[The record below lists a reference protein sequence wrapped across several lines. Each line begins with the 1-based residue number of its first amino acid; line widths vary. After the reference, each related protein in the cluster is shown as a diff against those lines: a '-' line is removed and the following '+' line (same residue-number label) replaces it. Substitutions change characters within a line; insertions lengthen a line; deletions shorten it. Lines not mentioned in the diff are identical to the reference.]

1 MQNLDR
7 GNLKALT
14 KKAAVAAWRK
24 NKLLKALCLVSTFAF
39 NMRSLPVKAASPA
52 KAASETSSTEQLRSK
67 IFKGSEGTA
76 NCRTLKTDP
85 RGQIGLDPRID
96 QFIADLIRAI
106 RTKDALVLQPMF
118 HPRLNTGLF
127 ALKEALA
134 KIDATFG
141 GPLDVSIYRLWAINT
156 VDGSAKG
163 LECVDDKVT
172 VYPHYGYS
180 LEFGLWLQV
189 MGQKEV
195 GRIFT
200 TIVPVEDKW
209 YLGSFQSQQW
219 THAGKDPSAW
229 IDDAAKDV
237 SKGLKESA
245 YVKYDI
251 ASKLLESG
259 LNLKAVTAADVAKD
273 RDALFNKKSFGE
285 LIHKLLPNKDVA
297 YAATMLVTD
306 GAGVLVR
313 MHSPGEI
320 SLVDMKVRCR
330 KIADTLAKQPWTSS
344 LVGVRCAYLM
354 PGEKGEFDGGM
365 GSLFV
370 PFKDS

>member
-39 NMRSLPVKAASPA
+39 SMRSLPVKAASPA
-52 KAASETSSTEQLRSK
+52 KAASEASSTEQLRSK
-67 IFKGSEGTA
+67 IFKDSEGTA

-85 RGQIGLDPRID
+85 RGQIGLDPHID

-141 GPLDVSIYRLWAINT
+141 GPLDVSIYRLWALNT

-259 LNLKAVTAADVAKD
+259 LNLKALTKK
-273 RDALFNKKSFGE
+273 ALAN
-285 LIHKLLPNKDVA
+285 
-297 YAATMLVTD
+297 
-306 GAGVLVR
+306 
-313 MHSPGEI
+313 
-320 SLVDMKVRCR
+320 
-330 KIADTLAKQPWTSS
+330 
-344 LVGVRCAYLM
+344 
-354 PGEKGEFDGGM
+354 
-365 GSLFV
+365 
-370 PFKDS
+370 

>member
-1 MQNLDR
+1 MS
-7 GNLKALT
+7 ASPI
-14 KKAAVAAWRK
+14 KAA
-24 NKLLKALCLVSTFAF
+24 N
-39 NMRSLPVKAASPA
+39 PA
-52 KAASETSSTEQLRSK
+52 KAAAEAAPTEQLRAK
-67 IFKGSEGTA
+67 LFQGSEDTAVCRGT
-76 NCRTLKTDP
+76 KTDP

-106 RTKDALVLQPMF
+106 RTKDALILQPMF

-141 GPLDVSIYRLWAINT
+141 GPLDVSIYRLWALNT

-163 LECVDDKVT
+163 LECQGDKVT
-172 VYPHYGYS
+172 VYPHYGYP
-180 LEFGLWLQV
+180 LQFGLWLQV

-219 THAGKDPSAW
+219 THAAKDPSAW
-229 IDDAAKDV
+229 IEDAAKDV
-237 SKGLKESA
+237 SKGYKESA

-259 LNLKAVTAADVAKD
+259 TNLKAGISDDVAKD

-285 LIHKLLPNKDVA
+285 LIHKLLLSEDVA

-306 GAGVLVR
+306 GAGILVR
-313 MHSPGEI
+313 INSTGEI
-320 SLVDMKVRCR
+320 SLVDMKARCR
-330 KIADTLAKQPWTSS
+330 KVADTLAKQPWTSS
-344 LVGVRCAYLM
+344 LAGVRCAYLM

-370 PFKDS
+370 PFKDT